1 MLLLSSIASVESFL
15 WYFLDR
21 GLASLFVVFFMDPV
35 TCLGYLIGTFSVDS
49 FYFSHIPSG
58 VQWQV
63 VGNLDKQLDLV
74 SIYKE
79 DNLGREDG
87 FVVVQELY
95 DSYVRSG
102 THPILEGDEEHMQ
115 LESIKCQ

>member
-1 MLLLSSIASVESFL
+1 MVLLSSVASVESFF
-15 WYFLDR
+15 WYFIDR
-21 GLASLFVVFFMDPV
+21 GLASLSVQLFMDPV

-74 SIYKE
+74 SVYKE
-79 DNLGREDG
+79 DNLDREDG
-87 FVVVQELY
+87 FVGVQELY
-95 DSYVRSG
+95 GSYVG
-102 THPILEGDEEHMQ
+102 GQGHILFEKEMK
-115 LESIKCQ
+115 STCN